1 MIHSVLHRLSLLV
14 EKVLYRDA
22 CDEKRG
28 WDAKLSNELTR
39 RWKRWEDDVSNQVAV
54 PRSIPKHQEKITSE
68 IVLHA
73 FGDASGKGVAAV
85 VYAVVKQSSGSSKG
99 LVAAKA
105 I

>member
-1 MIHSVLHRLSLLV
+1 M
-14 EKVLYRDA
+14 
-22 CDEKRG
+22 
-28 WDAKLSNELTR
+28 
-39 RWKRWEDDVSNQVAV
+39 SNQVAV

-85 VYAVVKQSSGSSKG
+85 VYAVVKQSSESSKAG
-99 LVAAKA
+99 LVAAKV